1 MNRRDFLKIL
11 GLSGA
16 GCVISGP
23 TSLLAGDSDKLPN
36 IVFIL
41 VDDLGWSDLGCYGNK
56 FIDTPAIDSLA
67 ASGMR
72 FTSAYTAPVCTPSR
86 GQILSGQYCA
96 RTGLYKVPF
105 KGNDRPWARIIPPEP
120 WGDRPIHAKPLG
132 LLLFDAGYQCM
143 LVGKVHVPKFFSAGF
158 NGKSDPNK
166 ARSVLGKKFYEKV
179 SQFSTTNPGKKLGP
193 ITRQTIEFIAT
204 NKDKPFFCYV
214 GHHIPHIPLQARA
227 DLVEKYEAKW
237 KSHPG
242 KIHPHY
248 AAMCEAMDDS
258 VRLILDTLDK
268 LKLSDNTMVVF
279 FSDNGGVDR
288 CFYDRKGAQI
298 TDLSPLRGEKGGVYE
313 GGIRVPLIVR
323 SPGRV
328 KPDSVCDTPV
338 VSPDFLPTF
347 AEVAGIKLPKD
358 QIVDGESL
366 IPLLTQHGHLKRKEI
381 FTYFPDYHHD
391 FPGVAVRQGDF
402 KLIRSSEDGH
412 LELYNLATDI
422 GEQNNLARQLPQKAA
437 QLNDILQTWLKKVGA
452 RSATPNPKY
461 DPQKQHL
468 LDPSAEKQRQSYLPK
483 VMQRKP

>member
-1 MNRRDFLKIL
+1 MNRRNFLKIL
-11 GLSGA
+11 GLTGSGCA
-16 GCVISGP
+16 ISGP
-23 TSLLAGDSDKLPN
+23 SFLWAGDSANLPN

-56 FIDTPAIDSLA
+56 FIETPAIDSLA

-120 WGDRPIHAKPLG
+120 WGDRPVHAKPLG
-132 LLLFDAGYQCM
+132 LLLSDAGYQCM
-143 LVGKVHVPKFFSAGF
+143 LVGKGHVPKSFSAGF
-158 NGKSDPNK
+158 NGKSNPDK
-166 ARSVLGKKFYEKV
+166 ARSALGKQFYEKV
-179 SQFSTTNPGKKLGP
+179 SHFATANPGKKVGP

-227 DLVEKYEAKW
+227 DLVEKYETKW

-258 VRLILDTLDK
+258 VRLILETLDK

-288 CFYDRKGAQI
+288 CFYDCKGEQI

-328 KPDSVCDTPV
+328 KAGSVCDSPV
-338 VSPDFLPTF
+338 VSTDFLPTF
-347 AEVAGIKLPKD
+347 AALAGIKLAKE

-366 IPLLTQHGHLKRKEI
+366 MPLLTQRGHLKRKEI

-422 GEQNNLARQLPQKAA
+422 GEQNNLARQLPQRTA
-437 QLNDILQTWLKKVGA
+437 QLNDILQTWLKKLDA
-452 RSATPNPKY
+452 RCAKPNPKY
-461 DPQKQHL
+461 DPKKQHL

-483 VMQRKP
+483 LMQ